1 MIFLEAFY
9 FFDYLSVS
17 GKIHTSGSDLM
28 FEIVSVIS
36 NVILILGQIS
46 DIKFYGILL
55 AFVNKF
61 WTAFP

>member
-1 MIFLEAFY
+1 
-9 FFDYLSVS
+9 
-17 GKIHTSGSDLM
+17 M
-28 FEIVSVIS
+28 FESVSVIS

-61 WTAFP
+61 WTAFPYSNTENWNNNGMKTNKEDI